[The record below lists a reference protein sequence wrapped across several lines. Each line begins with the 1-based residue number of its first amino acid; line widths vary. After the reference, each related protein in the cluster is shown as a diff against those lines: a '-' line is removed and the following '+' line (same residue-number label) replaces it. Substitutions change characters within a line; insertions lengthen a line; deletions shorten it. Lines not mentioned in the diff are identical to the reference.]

1 MDALA
6 TEAPSTASLR
16 WSGHW
21 IGHQAR
27 TAAGT
32 PADFLT
38 GGGAGRSFSRSMF
51 RRTFDLEVV
60 PEEAPARITADSRY
74 VLWVN
79 GQEVGRGPARS
90 QPFRQRYDSYDLAPY
105 LTRRRQRRRCPG
117 DLLRPGDVVLAA
129 GSGWFQHRCSTRL
142 RSADRRS
149 DPHLRRQLA
158 SPALRRVVA
167 AGRFQRRRRRTGRD
181 RRCSPDSSSVAR
193 GGLRRLRLAR
203 GAAAS
208 GHSPG

>member
-21 IGHQAR
+21 IGNQAR
-27 TAAGT
+27 TATGT

-38 GGGAGRSFSRSMF
+38 GGGASRSFSRSMF
-51 RRTFDLEVV
+51 RRIFDLEVV

-90 QPFRQRYDSYDLAPY
+90 QPFRQRYETTAYEAAPSGVPCAD
-105 LTRRRQRRRCPG
+105 TARAPVG
-117 DLLRPGDVVLAA
+117 TVTA
-129 GSGWFQHRCSTRL
+129 G
-142 RSADRRS
+142 RRS
-149 DPHLRRQLA
+149 
-158 SPALRRVVA
+158 
-167 AGRFQRRRRRTGRD
+167 
-181 RRCSPDSSSVAR
+181 
-193 GGLRRLRLAR
+193 
-203 GAAAS
+203 
-208 GHSPG
+208 

>member
-6 TEAPSTASLR
+6 TEARSTASLR

-27 TAAGT
+27 TATGT

-38 GGGAGRSFSRSMF
+38 GDGAGRSFSRSMF
-51 RRTFDLEVV
+51 RQTFDLEMV

-105 LTRRRQRRRCPG
+105 LTVG
-117 DLLRPGDVVLAA
+117 ANVVAVLVTYYGRAMSFWQPAPA
-129 GSGWFQHRCSTRL
+129 GSSTDAALVFEAQVGDRTL
-142 RSADRRS
+142 VSDDNWRVRRSAAWSLLVGSSGGEGVPVEIVDA
-149 DPHLRRQLA
+149 RQI
-158 SPALRRVVA
+158 PPRVA
-167 AGRFQRRRRRTGRD
+167 
-181 RRCSPDSSSVAR
+181 
-193 GGLRRLRLAR
+193 
-203 GAAAS
+203 
-208 GHSPG
+208 